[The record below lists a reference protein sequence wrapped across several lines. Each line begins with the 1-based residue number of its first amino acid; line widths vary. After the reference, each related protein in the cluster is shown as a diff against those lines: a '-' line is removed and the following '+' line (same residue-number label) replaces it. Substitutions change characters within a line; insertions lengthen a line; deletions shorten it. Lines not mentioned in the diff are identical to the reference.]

1 MCFFANEYYLQQLL
15 KFTISKVLFLKNF
28 PESMQNSQL
37 LVLVYRQLSV
47 SQLLPTLVNAQ
58 T

>member
-15 KFTISKVLFLKNF
+15 KFTISKAVFLKNL

-37 LVLVYRQLSV
+37 IVLLYHQLSV
-47 SQLLPTLVNAQ
+47 RQLLPMLVNAQ